1 MHGIYPGFLAPELI
15 GEPRRCEKILG
26 VQEPGVGAELVL
38 SVLGGKKG
46 RDVGKVVV
54 LRGCEGLVR
63 REMGRSVAGRGHWRC

>member
-1 MHGIYPGFLAPELI
+1 MASTRLSSTGVDW
-15 GEPRRCEKILG
+15 EPRRCEERLG
-26 VQEPGVGAELVL
+26 AQKPGVGAELVL

-63 REMGRSVAGRGHWRC
+63 REMGRVVAGRENWRC